1 MQIIEF
7 SPQDR
12 RHRKAFI
19 EFPFKHY
26 RQNSTWVPP
35 LRAEMRKIFKP
46 SYPFYQYGK
55 AQFLL
60 AVDAQGQVLGRLAMA
75 NNSRYNDFHQTRTAF
90 FYYFE
95 SVDDTEVAN
104 ALFARGFEWA
114 KTQGLNHVLG
124 PKGFTVLDGYGMLVK
139 GFNFRPA
146 FGQPYNPDYYP
157 GLVERVGFTRVKDIF
172 TCRIDRSLQFPQKI
186 VRAARLVEKKMGF
199 HAPQLK
205 TKAELKTVIKDFQRL
220 YNESLAIPAGN
231 PPITDEDMVTMVSQL
246 MTIAD
251 PRIVKLIYKEDKAV
265 GWLLAYPDIGAA
277 LQRING
283 RLFPFGWLQILLESK
298 RTNWINLNGIGILEE
313 YQRLGGTA
321 VLFNELYNSVM
332 DFDQYDYA
340 ELLQM
345 REENIK
351 ILNETANLDLD
362 FHKTH
367 RLYEKNL

>member
-1 MQIIEF
+1 MHIIEF

-12 RHRKAFI
+12 RNRKAFI
-19 EFPFKHY
+19 EFPFKLY
-26 RQNSTWVPP
+26 RDNPAWVPP
-35 LRAEMRKIFKP
+35 LRISMRKIFRP
-46 SYPFYQYGK
+46 DHPFYQYGQ
-55 AQFLL
+55 ALFLL
-60 AVDAQGQVLGRLAMA
+60 AKGSQGEVLGRLALA
-75 NNSRYNDFHQTRTAF
+75 NNTRYNEFHQSKTAF

-95 SVDDTEVAN
+95 VVDDNAVAE
-104 ALFARGFEWA
+104 ALFTRGFEWV
-114 KTQGLNHVLG
+114 KDQGLNHILG
-124 PKGFTVLDGYGMLVK
+124 PKGFTVLDGFGMLVK

-146 FGQPYNPDYYP
+146 FGQPFNPDYYP
-157 GLVERVGFTRVKDIF
+157 TLVEALGFSKVKDIY
-172 TCRIDRSLQFPQKI
+172 TSRIDRSLQFPDKI
-186 VRAARLVEKKMGF
+186 VKAAKLVEKKMGF

-205 TKAELKTVIKDFQRL
+205 SKAELKVVIDDFKRL

-231 PPITDEDMVTMVSQL
+231 PPITDEDMDNMVSQL
-246 MTIAD
+246 MGIAD
-251 PRIVKLIYKEDKAV
+251 PRIVKLIYKDDKAV
-265 GWLLAYPDIGAA
+265 GWLLAYPDIGSA
-277 LQRING
+277 LQRNNG

-313 YQRLGGTA
+313 YQRMGGTA
-321 VLFNELYNSVM
+321 VLYNELFKSVM

-351 ILNETANLDLD
+351 ILNEAANIDLD